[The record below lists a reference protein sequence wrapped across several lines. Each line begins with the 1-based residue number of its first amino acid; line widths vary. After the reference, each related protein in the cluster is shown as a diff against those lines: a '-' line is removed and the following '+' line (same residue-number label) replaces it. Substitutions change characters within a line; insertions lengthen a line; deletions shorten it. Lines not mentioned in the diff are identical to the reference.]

1 MKITRMKLQERN
13 YKHVVTLVC
22 RKKLEPSC
30 TPHPHLQ
37 PKNTVVSEIFEIFLN
52 GFGQSCG
59 LAACN
64 GVLPCRVVGRGYLCS
79 PLFLTPCGC
88 LLDFAVF
95 PLRRAATSVW
105 RVCLD
110 RLGILRHLFWMAG
123 GYRRGPPLKG
133 GGPL

>member
-30 TPHPHLQ
+30 TPHPHRL
-37 PKNTVVSEIFEIFLN
+37 PKNTVVSEIFENFSN
-52 GFGQSCG
+52 PFGQTCG

-64 GVLPCRVVGRGYLCS
+64 SNVYGGVVERGYLCS

-88 LLDFAVF
+88 LLDSAVS

-110 RLGILRHLFWMAG
+110 R
-123 GYRRGPPLKG
+123 
-133 GGPL
+133 